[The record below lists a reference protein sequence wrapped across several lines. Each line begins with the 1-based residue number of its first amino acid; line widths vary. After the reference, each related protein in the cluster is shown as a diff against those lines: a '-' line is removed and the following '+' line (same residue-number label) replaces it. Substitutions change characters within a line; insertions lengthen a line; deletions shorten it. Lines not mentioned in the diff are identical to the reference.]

1 MRRSEAL
8 LRMRPVP
15 VPPGLSASLC
25 ILLKSPVGCLSSRRA
40 TCGQDACLQEQ
51 RLLSFCPQA
60 RLGHHGAPLLSVL
73 FLPDVLPHRLI
84 KRADSQ
90 QLVRICASGRWPGAR
105 LDRTTKAS
113 RKSDSSGGTF
123 TEHCESSW
131 TPPQCCF
138 LPPAIGRFFLRG
150 SGRRKRLTQRTV
162 SLSQTL
168 VHRRTAWHCT
178 QLLRCDPFVSAGCK
192 RLSPSMQHKLVAR
205 SAFAPQLPE
214 QKYLYSPST
223 MPQQSGAVIV
233 VLGA

>member
-138 LPPAIGRFFLRG
+138 LPPAIGRFFLGEAEDG
-150 SGRRKRLTQRTV
+150 SDSRKGQLASVRRWST
-162 SLSQTL
+162 
-168 VHRRTAWHCT
+168 
-178 QLLRCDPFVSAGCK
+178 
-192 RLSPSMQHKLVAR
+192 VAR
-205 SAFAPQLPE
+205 LGIARSF
-214 QKYLYSPST
+214 Y
-223 MPQQSGAVIV
+223 V
-233 VLGA
+233 VTLLSVLAANGYPRRCSIN